1 MKSSNE
7 EPSPIL
13 LSKRNAR
20 SLLVQNAIDAATLE
34 QEARLLQSERKSE
47 ERLFRKKKEL
57 ILQRHSRIF
66 ERQKSSVSLPE
77 KQSNPSPS
85 KEELSSLRRSCSL
98 TTLPKINAGQRK
110 LERHFK
116 KHSGKRWQVSYT
128 EKNGEGFSTETCP
141 IEEWTE
147 LRKCRYLRSCS
158 RNNEV
163 IDVEQLSEQLSFN
176 DEFSANHWQSYLK
189 KWGRYQMMNLLQ
201 SLA

>member
-20 SLLVQNAIDAATLE
+20 SLIVRNAIDAATLE
-34 QEARLLQSERKSE
+34 KDARLLQSERKSE
-47 ERLFRKKKEL
+47 ERLFRKKKEV

-85 KEELSSLRRSCSL
+85 KEESSLRRSCSL
-98 TTLPKINAGQRK
+98 NALPKINAGQRK

-128 EKNGEGFSTETCP
+128 EKNEERFSTETCP
-141 IEEWTE
+141 IEDWTE

-158 RNNEV
+158 RNKEV
-163 IDVEQLSEQLSFN
+163 IDVEQLSEQLS
-176 DEFSANHWQSYLK
+176 L
-189 KWGRYQMMNLLQ
+189 
-201 SLA
+201 